1 MEIDDDEILHG
12 LAAGGSIDYSSWPA
26 LLPRV
31 TARIE
36 KIAHQEFPIPNLPPP
51 PPPPQLLTAAT
62 TLPSSI
68 PRGPDSDLPEHFLAP
83 LPSSPTEPR
92 ISSPPSDTNKENNP
106 VTPRTP
112 APLRPALT
120 STPNATPPQVTSAP
134 LPPGALPPQLD
145 LMLSDITSYLT
156 STFPKY
162 PPHTI
167 QRISELVINP
177 KQHYRTLITY
187 LHALDRVVRVT
198 SGLNIYP
205 LPSTHAEIPATNLA
219 NGVLEVSSRPSSW
232 ASPGS
237 DEALGGALLT
247 PIPWIPHNQRS
258 VTSSPTQTAQL
269 PQPQQPQTV
278 ASAQEVP
285 AEFEG
290 EVRTE
295 STETIDGPNGVGSIE
310 TVSVSV
316 NGIPSMGARGV
327 SVTQGEL
334 LRQEQE
340 AGVVPV
346 SQLVPTHHIH
356 SGSASGSN
364 ASAVSQQQQRQQEI
378 QARILQQRAL
388 AHSQNQARAPSPAE
402 PSDSP
407 SPASNTAST
416 PSSTTL
422 EGDSVDSIAG
432 NVPLAIGSVHSN
444 NAEDEDKPHARG
456 PEEIGADDLGPQTA
470 TSSTLPA
477 STTAGSRMQ
486 GIDIQAAV
494 GRKPLDTT
502 SLKSDEKT
510 KDAQDDEMD
519 VDEDGRE
526 ARASTPKRNAEE
538 GLGGSSSKKL
548 KEDSGSTPIDGAS
561 RPTGSEPE
569 SRDGNDGDLMDKD

>member
-1 MEIDDDEILHG
+1 
-12 LAAGGSIDYSSWPA
+12 
-26 LLPRV
+26 
-31 TARIE
+31 
-36 KIAHQEFPIPNLPPP
+36 
-51 PPPPQLLTAAT
+51 
-62 TLPSSI
+62 
-68 PRGPDSDLPEHFLAP
+68 
-83 LPSSPTEPR
+83 
-92 ISSPPSDTNKENNP
+92 
-106 VTPRTP
+106 
-112 APLRPALT
+112 
-120 STPNATPPQVTSAP
+120 
-134 LPPGALPPQLD
+134 
-145 LMLSDITSYLT
+145 MLSDIISYLT

-198 SGLNIYP
+198 SGLNVYP
-205 LPSTHAEIPATNLA
+205 LPSTHAEIPAANLA
-219 NGVLEVSSRPSSW
+219 NGVLEVSSRPSPW

-247 PIPWIPHNQRS
+247 PIPWIPHSQRS
-258 VTSSPTQTAQL
+258 VTGSPTQTAQL
-269 PQPQQPQTV
+269 SQPQQSQTI

-285 AEFEG
+285 AEFERQ
-290 EVRTE
+290 VRTE

-364 ASAVSQQQQRQQEI
+364 ASAASQQQQRQQEI

-388 AHSQNQARAPSPAE
+388 AHSQNQARAPSLAE

-416 PSSTTL
+416 PSSATL

-432 NVPLAIGSVHSN
+432 NVPVAIGSVHSN
-444 NAEDEDKPHARG
+444 NTEDEEKPHARG

-477 STTAGSRMQ
+477 STITGSRMQ

-494 GRKPLDTT
+494 GRKPLDTST
-502 SLKSDEKT
+502 SSKSDERT
-510 KDAQDDEMD
+510 KDAEDDEMD

-526 ARASTPKRNAEE
+526 ARASTPKRSAEE
-538 GLGGSSSKKL
+538 GLGGSTSKKL
-548 KEDSGSTPIDGAS
+548 KEDSSPTSIDGGS
-561 RPTGSEPE
+561 RPTDTEPE
-569 SRDGNDGDLMDKD
+569 SRDGDHGDTMDRD

>member
-1 MEIDDDEILHG
+1 MMEIDDDEILQN
-12 LAAGGSIDYSSWPA
+12 LAAGGSMDFSSWPA
-26 LLPRV
+26 LLSRV

-51 PPPPQLLTAAT
+51 PPPPQLLSSAT
-62 TLPSSI
+62 TIPSSV
-68 PRGPDSDLPEHFLAP
+68 PRGPDSDLSDHFLAP
-83 LPSSPTEPR
+83 LPSSPTEPH
-92 ISSPPSDTNKENNP
+92 ISSPPSDTNKENDP
-106 VTPRTP
+106 VTPQTAAPPPPAPTSAPTSTP
-112 APLRPALT
+112 APA
-120 STPNATPPQVTSAP
+120 TSAP
-134 LPPGALPPQLD
+134 LPPGSLPPQLD
-145 LMLSDITSYLT
+145 LMLSDITSYLV

-177 KQHYRTLITY
+177 KQHYRSLTTY

-198 SGLNIYP
+198 SGLNTYP
-205 LPSTHAEIPATNLA
+205 LPSNHAEISTTNLA
-219 NGVLEVSSRPSSW
+219 NGVLDVSSRPSPW

-258 VTSSPTQTAQL
+258 VSGSPTQTAQL
-269 PQPQQPQTV
+269 SQPQQTQPA

-346 SQLVPTHHIH
+346 SQLVPTHHIQ
-356 SGSASGSN
+356 SGSN
-364 ASAVSQQQQRQQEI
+364 ASAAAQQQQQQQQQQI

-388 AHSQNQARAPSPAE
+388 AQSQNQARAPSSAE
-402 PSDSP
+402 PSNSP
-407 SPASNTAST
+407 SPASNNAST
-416 PSSTTL
+416 PSSATL
-422 EGDSVDSIAG
+422 EGEGVDTGAG
-432 NVPLAIGSVHSN
+432 NVPVAIGSVHSN
-444 NAEDEDKPHARG
+444 NAEDEEKPHARG

-477 STTAGSRMQ
+477 SGATGSRMQ

-494 GRKPLDTT
+494 GRKPLDSST
-502 SLKSDEKT
+502 SKSDEKT
-510 KDAQDDEMD
+510 KGEDDEMD
-519 VDEDGRE
+519 IDEDARG
-526 ARASTPKRNAEE
+526 ARASTPKRSAQED
-538 GLGGSSSKKL
+538 LGGSTSKKV
-548 KEDSGSTPIDGAS
+548 KEGTSSASTDGGSK
-561 RPTGSEPE
+561 PTNARPE
-569 SRDGNDGDLMDKD
+569 SREDGQGDAMDKD